1 MKKVTLSLIMVF
13 CLLLTMGVAGA
24 AASPE
29 TSSLSK
35 QVLIVPFINSTE
47 EKKDYIGE
55 TVQEKFMQQFANEKF
70 QTVPADKVQ
79 EILTANQYDPSNM
92 ELPENSL
99 LEKLAR
105 EADADYVIAMEIV
118 HFMNSRHASFFSTS
132 AKSEVKLRYKVYAK
146 ATNKTTAFQVTGKG
160 NNKVTS
166 IGVPGIGT
174 AMKRGIMEAMDE
186 AFLKIEKL

>member
-1 MKKVTLSLIMVF
+1 MKKVAVSLMMVL

-29 TSSLSK
+29 TNSLSK

-47 EKKDYIGE
+47 ETKDYIGE
-55 TVQEKFMQQFANEKF
+55 TVNEKFAQQFANEKY
-70 QTVPADKVQ
+70 QTISADKVQ
-79 EILTANQYDPSNM
+79 EALAANQYDPSNK
-92 ELPENSL
+92 ELPESNVM
-99 LEKLAR
+99 EKLAR
-105 EADADYVIAMEIV
+105 ETGADYVIAMEIV

-132 AKSEVKLRYKVYAK
+132 AKSEVKLRYKVYSK
-146 ATNKTTAFQVTGKG
+146 ESNRTTSFQVTGKG

-186 AFLKIEKL
+186 AFIKIEKL

>member
-1 MKKVTLSLIMVF
+1 MKKVTLSLFVVL

-55 TVQEKFMQQFANEKF
+55 TVQEKFMQQFSNEKF
-70 QTVPADKVQ
+70 QTVPAAKVQ
-79 EILTANQYDPSNM
+79 SVLTASQYDPSNM
-92 ELPENSL
+92 ELPESDL
-99 LEKLAR
+99 MEKLAR
-105 EADADYVIAMEIV
+105 EADADYVVAMEIV

-132 AKSEVKLRYKVYAK
+132 AKSEVKLRYKVYSK

>member
-55 TVQEKFMQQFANEKF
+55 TVREKFMQQFSNEKF

-79 EILTANQYDPSNM
+79 GVLTASQYDPSNM
-92 ELPENSL
+92 ELPESDL
-99 LEKLAR
+99 MEKLAR

-132 AKSEVKLRYKVYAK
+132 AKSEVKLRYKVYSK
-146 ATNKTTAFQVTGKG
+146 ANNKTTSFQVTGKG